1 MYEIN
6 GKFGQVRLCRT
17 NLTAWNSIGIPPVF
31 SFRSGGWH
39 RCNDLYY
46 IQRPHGNDTY
56 LVFFSLTA
64 GGCIRIYEKY
74 FDIPAS
80 SIVIVPPDTPHEYF
94 TKSGENW
101 EFYWFHALPP
111 NMRILDDLIRIRGHI
126 FPFSKTARAGK
137 LLENLFPERT
147 DPDMAQFQIT
157 SSKVLSDIMHLLMEA
172 SIASTSDT
180 GKNRGILSSVL
191 REIEENY
198 SEELNITALAA
209 EHFVSQQH
217 LIRLFRTATGYTPYE
232 YLKKHRLKKS
242 IDLLTYSDASVE
254 TISGMVG
261 FSGVSNYIYQFRN
274 EYGITPSK
282 YRKYFY

>member
-1 MYEIN
+1 MEEIPLSLAYSVMDIN
-6 GKFGQVRLCRT
+6 TGGQAYYWAADKDFSAAGAMR
-17 NLTAWNSIGIPPVF
+17 AYSKPEGITTDVDY
-31 SFRSGGWH
+31 SAEEE
-39 RCNDLYY
+39 LL
-46 IQRPHGNDTY
+46 Q
-56 LVFFSLTA
+56 
-64 GGCIRIYEKY
+64 
-74 FDIPAS
+74 
-80 SIVIVPPDTPHEYF
+80 
-94 TKSGENW
+94 ENI
-101 EFYWFHALPP
+101 AL
-111 NMRILDDLIRIRGHI
+111 
-126 FPFSKTARAGK
+126 
-137 LLENLFPERT
+137 
-147 DPDMAQFQIT
+147 
-157 SSKVLSDIMHLLMEA
+157 
-172 SIASTSDT
+172 
-180 GKNRGILSSVL
+180 VL